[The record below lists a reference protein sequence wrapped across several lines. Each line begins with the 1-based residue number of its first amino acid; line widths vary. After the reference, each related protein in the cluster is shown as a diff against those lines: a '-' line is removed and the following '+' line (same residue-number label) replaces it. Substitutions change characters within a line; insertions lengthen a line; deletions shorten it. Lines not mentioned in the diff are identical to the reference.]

1 MAKNRYISIL
11 GAPYNRN
18 GLFDH
23 EPFQIYIIGYDI
35 LNLSP
40 TRENYSAKFGIFR
53 EIFQRPAMLF
63 WNQRAHRVLRR
74 NTLHYHTEKRTKTN
88 SF

>member
-1 MAKNRYISIL
+1 M
-11 GAPYNRN
+11 
-18 GLFDH
+18 D

-53 EIFQRPAMLF
+53 ETFQRPAMFF
-63 WNQRAHRVLRR
+63 WNQRAHRLLRR
-74 NTLHYHTEKRTKTN
+74 IIRCTTTPKNGPKLTVFDPPCG
-88 SF
+88 SGQG